1 MDRGVVVESGTPE
14 QIFEHPQS
22 PRLKQF
28 LAQVL

>member
-1 MDRGVVVESGTPE
+1 MDGGVVVEAGTPD
-14 QIFEHPQS
+14 QLFDHPAS

>member
-14 QIFEHPQS
+14 QIFERPQS